1 LSHYEYK
8 FGCLVENG
16 DFEMPELIMI
26 LSEME
31 KNEVVFK
38 TAGGRQPLKI
48 RNVDL
53 INQNFCF
60 ERSTGKISLPLSIE
74 NFEALYRDIS
84 ENKLDLDYKQIDKI
98 LPTFGN
104 YSAGFIEYINRGNI
118 KGI

>member
-1 LSHYEYK
+1 MS
-8 FGCLVENG
+8 
-16 DFEMPELIMI
+16 ELIMI

-31 KNEVVFK
+31 ENEVVFK

-48 RNVDL
+48 RNVDY
-53 INQNFCF
+53 INQTFCF
-60 ERSTGKISLPLSIE
+60 ERSTGKISWPLSIE
-74 NFEALYRDIS
+74 KFEVLYRNIS

-104 YSAGFIEYINRGNI
+104 YSVGLIKYIIRRNK